1 MFLAKFQRTLA
12 GRMGAVVRAHR
23 RGRRPSAR
31 PGLEQLEGRLVPS
44 ASPLQNIDHIIVI
57 YQENWSFDSLY
68 GFFPGA
74 NGIRNA
80 TDASGNLLPQYQQVD
95 KSGNVITTVPQPLG
109 PDGKPDPRFPSS
121 LPAGPY
127 DVVPFIRS
135 GTGSGDP
142 AGLTGDIIH
151 RFYHEQLQIDNGAL
165 QPSTTSHLNKFVTW
179 SDNQGLVLSYI
190 DSTNLPE
197 GQLAQQYTL

>member
-1 MFLAKFQRTLA
+1 SLRRAARRAPERPRTVLRVEA
-12 GRMGAVVRAHR
+12 LEERLQLDATALD
-23 RGRRPSAR
+23 
-31 PGLEQLEGRLVPS
+31 PGTQ
-44 ASPLQNIDHIIVI
+44 AIAQIDHFVII

-74 NGIRNA
+74 NGIANA

-95 KSGNVITTVPQPLG
+95 KEGNVLTSVPQPLG

-121 LPAGPY
+121 LPANPY
-127 DVVPFIRS
+127 DVVPFIK
-135 GTGSGDP
+135 TNNPPNDP

-165 QPSTTSHLNKFVTW
+165 QPGTT
-179 SDNQGLVLSYI
+179 
-190 DSTNLPE
+190 
-197 GQLAQQYTL
+197 